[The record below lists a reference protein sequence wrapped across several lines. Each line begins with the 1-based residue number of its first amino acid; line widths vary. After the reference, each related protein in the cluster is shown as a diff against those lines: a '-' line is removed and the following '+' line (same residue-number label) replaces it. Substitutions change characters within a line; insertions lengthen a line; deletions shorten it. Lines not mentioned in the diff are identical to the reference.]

1 MYPFRYAVLVCGVFA
16 LSAPVFAAPAE
27 PFGQEKVEVRP
38 PRNPK
43 TTPKAHTHRHGKTG
57 HAHGPQDHRHIPG
70 QADSGHPHRH
80 DHGHDH
86 RHGSA
91 HQHGTETENLFGFTL
106 GSDTE
111 EAGAIGIA
119 FETVGRFGKRDGAYT
134 GIGKKLELSY
144 GVTDDLSVALGLLTN
159 YHRVAGVT
167 GLEDIHEFNFNGVGS
182 ELRWR
187 LAKRGPN
194 PVGVTLHIEPSVQR
208 HDELT
213 GQRATKYG
221 AENKLIFDAEV
232 VKDRIFAAFNLL
244 YEVERVRERGSPD
257 WENSSKLGV
266 TAAATVQVAAQ
277 AFLGAEVRYLRAYEG
292 LMPQT
297 FIGDATFAG
306 PTLFWHFAKNA
317 WIAAA
322 WNVQVAGRE
331 VDNTARFDLANFER
345 HQARLKIGIEFEPAP
360 APQLR
365 K

>member
-1 MYPFRYAVLVCGVFA
+1 MYPFLYVVLVCSVFTW
-16 LSAPVFAAPAE
+16 SAPVFAAPSA
-27 PFGQEKVEVRP
+27 PFGQEEVEVRP
-38 PRNPK
+38 PRDPKIKPK
-43 TTPKAHTHRHGKTG
+43 THTHHHGKAG
-57 HAHGPQDHRHIPG
+57 HAHGHKDHRDIPG

-80 DHGHDH
+80 DHHHAH
-86 RHGSA
+86 R
-91 HQHGTETENLFGFTL
+91 HGTETENLFGFTR

-111 EAGAIGIA
+111 RAGAIGIA
-119 FETVGRFGKRDGAYT
+119 LETVGRFGKRDGTYT

-297 FIGDATFAG
+297 FIGEAIFTG

-331 VDNTARFDLANFER
+331 VGNTARFDLANFER
-345 HQARLKIGIEFEPAP
+345 HQARLKIGIELEPAP
-360 APQLR
+360 APQIR